1 MAFRTVKSSGK
12 APPLS
17 SSVTSLRGLERLNCN
32 FCYALLGSNSVR
44 VVTDTHMFRLFGFVL
59 HSKAIAW
66 SPYVNDLAS
75 GDWTPD
81 RCIATLT
88 CHAYRVMY
96 VVVSPDGQ
104 TIVTRAGDETLRFW
118 NVFPSMKTQEVDQ
131 RSRFDRTASA
141 FSSAPLDTPT
151 ADHQL
156 KRRELVYLFRVVY
169 LRMEIIGV
177 CGGQKHYKLE
187 IAYLNKVRCLSL
199 ESGAEGDFNALG
211 FLQVPGFDDIF
222 NGDDDTY
229 RIRKLGLMWISLS
242 SPTAT
247 TF

>member
-1 MAFRTVKSSGK
+1 MCGLLFPGTFCLVRRTVLTGISGNRQ
-12 APPLS
+12 S
-17 SSVTSLRGLERLNCN
+17 
-32 FCYALLGSNSVR
+32 
-44 VVTDTHMFRLFGFVL
+44 MLFGFVL

-96 VVVSPDGQ
+96 VAVSPDGK

-118 NVFPSMKTQEVDQ
+118 NVFPSMKTQNGDNWC
-131 RSRFDRTASA
+131 
-141 FSSAPLDTPT
+141 
-151 ADHQL
+151 
-156 KRRELVYLFRVVY
+156 
-169 LRMEIIGV
+169 V
-177 CGGQKHYKLE
+177 CRDQKHYKLE

-199 ESGAEGDFNALG
+199 ESGTEGDFNALG

-222 NGDDDTY
+222 NGEDDTY

-242 SPTAT
+242 SPTAR

>member
-17 SSVTSLRGLERLNCN
+17 SSVTSLRGLERLNCD
-32 FCYALLGSNSVR
+32 FCYALLGSK
-44 VVTDTHMFRLFGFVL
+44 LFGFVL

-75 GDWTPD
+75 GDWTLIDAYAIFNPKVKFLFFLTYG
-81 RCIATLT
+81 CSHNQIIYWIYLTISKIATLT

-96 VVVSPDGQ
+96 VAVSPDGK
-104 TIVTRAGDETLRFW
+104 TIVTRARDETLRFW
-118 NVFPSMKTQEVDQ
+118 NVFPSMKTQNGDNWC
-131 RSRFDRTASA
+131 
-141 FSSAPLDTPT
+141 
-151 ADHQL
+151 
-156 KRRELVYLFRVVY
+156 
-169 LRMEIIGV
+169 V
-177 CGGQKHYKLE
+177 CRGQKHYKLE

-199 ESGAEGDFNALG
+199 ESGTEGDFNALG

-242 SPTAT
+242 SPTAR